1 MQAEI
6 VSAQGTRRRPFGVKV
21 VIVLQIISIFGLLLA
36 LIALWVGPEVQLDIW
51 TNYGPGLEVP
61 VSVVGVTVV
70 VLQLVILFGMIRLRR
85 WAWYLVIVLAGVSLA
100 VNLWRYFAGLPDYL
114 SMVTNVLTVLYLN
127 QREVQQAFEQS
138 PDHEAPR

>member
-1 MQAEI
+1 MQAGI

-21 VIVLQIISIFGLLLA
+21 IIVLQIISIFGLLLA

-70 VLQLVILFGMIRLRR
+70 VLQLVILIGFIRLRR